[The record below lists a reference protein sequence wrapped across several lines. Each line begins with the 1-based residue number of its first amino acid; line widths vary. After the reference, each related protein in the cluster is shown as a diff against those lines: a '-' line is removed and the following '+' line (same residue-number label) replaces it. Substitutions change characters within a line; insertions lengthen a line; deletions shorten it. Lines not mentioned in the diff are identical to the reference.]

1 LEGKKDMAMMTVQEA
16 VHKVEEIHRRGM
28 EEQERSSRPSIAEMF
43 THRSGRVAVYTGG
56 VQRGIKACLHCSG
69 MTGMGEIVVRHED
82 GREVAFG
89 VELYHYAQAGHPIT
103 PEDVD
108 GETLLAILADA

>member
-1 LEGKKDMAMMTVQEA
+1 MTVQEA
-16 VHKVEEIHRRGM
+16 IRKVEESHRRGIEDRNRPRGLTI
-28 EEQERSSRPSIAEMF
+28 EEML
-43 THRSGRVAVYTGG
+43 THRSGKVAVYAGG
-56 VQRGIKACLHCSG
+56 VQRGIKPCQYCSG

-82 GREVAFG
+82 GREVTFG
-89 VELYHYAQAGHPIT
+89 VELYHHAEVGHPIT